1 MASHSR
7 NVTGIGHPIL
17 DVTVTVD
24 EEYLKKY
31 QLNPNDQIM
40 CDKSKNHDQIYS
52 DLLKTN
58 DFALVKHTPG
68 GSTFNTLTAA
78 AWLLSGQ
85 PAYLND
91 PSRKKPLFAGSV
103 AQDAFCK
110 LLKQRGTLLDL
121 EFNEITKKDI
131 EDLNEDQK
139 KIAESMADKNNNLRT
154 GVCAVL
160 LNDDGQK
167 RSLVTNLGAAK
178 FFSQEAYEKVHD
190 DLLDT
195 KILYC
200 SGFFLNTF
208 GGPETVKMIGSSL
221 KPSQILATNLSA
233 PFLAY
238 VKKAELDM
246 TISFSSFV
254 IGNEEE
260 ANAWCASHGLKDLS
274 LEQIAEKLARMPVA
288 RKKLDKLEIFAEVD
302 QPNENERI
310 QRIAIITQGGDD
322 SIFAIYRD
330 TCCSQKMT
338 VPVGAQGDEF
348 CSSGSVEIR
357 KFPTKKVEKIID
369 TNCAGDTFAGAFL
382 ASLSLGKS
390 IDESVNAANYAA
402 SIVIQDHGCSFP
414 EVCDFKV

>member
-1 MASHSR
+1 MSSR
-7 NVTGIGHPIL
+7 YVTGIGHPIL

-24 EEYLKKY
+24 EEYLNKY
-31 QLNPNDQIM
+31 QLNPNDQIL
-40 CDKSKNHDQIYS
+40 CDKTKNHDQIYS
-52 DLLKTN
+52 DLLKDSN
-58 DFALVKHTPG
+58 SFGDVKYTPG

-85 PAYLND
+85 PSYLD
-91 PSRKKPLFAGSV
+91 DSSKKKPLFAGSV

-110 LLKQRGTLLDL
+110 MLKQRGTLLDL
-121 EFNEITKKDI
+121 QFNDITKKDI
-131 EDLNEDQK
+131 ELLNEDQK
-139 KIAESMADKNNNLRT
+139 KVAESMADKNNNLGT

-160 LNDDGQK
+160 LNNNGEN

-178 FFSQEAYEKVHD
+178 FFSQEALEKVQE

-208 GGPETVKMIGSSL
+208 GGPETVKIIGNSL

-233 PFLAY
+233 PFLAF

-254 IGNEEE
+254 IGNQEE

-274 LEQIAEKLARMPVA
+274 PEEIAEKLARMPVA
-288 RKKLDKLEIFAEVD
+288 RKNIDKLEIFAESD
-302 QPNENERI
+302 QPDKSERI
-310 QRIAIITQGGDD
+310 KRIAIITQGGDD

-330 TCCSQKMT
+330 ECSK
-338 VPVGAQGDEF
+338 VSNQGDF
-348 CSSGSVEIR
+348 CESGSVEIR
-357 KFPTKKVEKIID
+357 KFPTRKVEKIID

-382 ASLSLGKS
+382 ASLSLGKT
-390 IDESVNAANYAA
+390 IDESVTAANYAA

-414 EVCDFKV
+414 EVCDFKF

>member
-1 MASHSR
+1 MSSR
-7 NVTGIGHPIL
+7 YVTGIGHPIL

-24 EEYLKKY
+24 EDYLKTYK
-31 QLNPNDQIM
+31 LNPNDQIL
-40 CDKSKNHDQIYS
+40 CNKTKNHDKIYS
-52 DLLKTN
+52 DLLKGECFG
-58 DFALVKHTPG
+58 DDVKYTPG

-85 PAYLND
+85 DAYLND
-91 PSRKKPLFAGSV
+91 ASRKKPLFAGSV
-103 AQDAFCK
+103 AQDEFCK
-110 LLKQRGTLLDL
+110 MLKKRGTLLDL
-121 EFNEITKKDI
+121 QFNDISKDDI
-131 EDLNEDQK
+131 EKLDENQK
-139 KIAESMADKNNNLRT
+139 KIAASMADKNNNLGT

-160 LNDDGQK
+160 LNNNGEN

-178 FFSQEAYEKVHD
+178 FFSQEALEKVQD

-208 GGPETVKMIGSSL
+208 GGPETVKIIGNSL
-221 KPSQILATNLSA
+221 NPAQILATNLSA
-233 PFLAY
+233 PFLAF

-254 IGNEEE
+254 IGNQEE
-260 ANAWCASHGLKDLS
+260 ANAWCASHGLKDLTP
-274 LEQIAEKLARMPVA
+274 EQIAEKLARMPVA
-288 RKKLDKLEIFAEVD
+288 RKNLDKLEIFAESD

-330 TCCSQKMT
+330 KCGNKT
-338 VPVGAQGDEF
+338 VNNQGDFDF
-348 CSSGSVEIR
+348 CESGSVEIR
-357 KFPTKKVEKIID
+357 KFPTRKVEKIVD

-382 ASLSLGKS
+382 ASLSLGKN
-390 IDESVNAANYAA
+390 IDESVKAANYAA

-414 EVCDFKV
+414 EICDFKF

>member
-1 MASHSR
+1 
-7 NVTGIGHPIL
+7 
-17 DVTVTVD
+17 
-24 EEYLKKY
+24 
-31 QLNPNDQIM
+31 
-40 CDKSKNHDQIYS
+40 
-52 DLLKTN
+52 
-58 DFALVKHTPG
+58 
-68 GSTFNTLTAA
+68 
-78 AWLLSGQ
+78 
-85 PAYLND
+85 
-91 PSRKKPLFAGSV
+91 
-103 AQDAFCK
+103 
-110 LLKQRGTLLDL
+110 LDL
-121 EFNEITKKDI
+121 QFNEITKKDI

-160 LNDDGQK
+160 LSDDGEK

-178 FFSQEAYEKVHD
+178 FFSQEAFEKVHD

-238 VKKAELDM
+238 VKKSELDM

-254 IGNEEE
+254 IGNVEE

-274 LEQIAEKLARMPVA
+274 PEQIAEKLARMPVA
-288 RKKLDKLEIFAEVD
+288 RKKLDKLEIFAEKD

-330 TCCSQKMT
+330 TCCSQTMT
-338 VPVGAQGDEF
+338 PGPQGDTEF

-357 KFPTKKVEKIID
+357 KFPTKKVDKIID

-382 ASLSLGKS
+382 ASLSLSKS

-414 EVCDFKV
+414 EVCEFKV